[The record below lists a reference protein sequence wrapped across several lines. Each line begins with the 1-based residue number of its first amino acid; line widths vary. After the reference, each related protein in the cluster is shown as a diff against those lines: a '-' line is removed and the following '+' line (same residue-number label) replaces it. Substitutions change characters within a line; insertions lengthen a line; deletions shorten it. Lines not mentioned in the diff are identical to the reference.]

1 MDFSKIDRITEEYIA
16 EKAFPSAVVSIFDR
30 EKTLYRAAYGSNL
43 LPDGTLQ
50 KVNTDT
56 AYDMASCSKIATA
69 TQILDLIDEGKL
81 RLETRIPEI
90 LTEIK
95 SRPNLYARLRSVTIY
110 QLLTHTSGVLDWYPF
125 YTQCGRDYFDVFE
138 SFIGDTKIVDGME
151 YSDMNFML
159 LGMVVSRVRG
169 KSLEDCVKD
178 LRDKLGA
185 KRMQY
190 KLEEEA
196 DEALSGN
203 IAPSCWGNDIEEE
216 MVRERNL
223 FFDGWRS
230 QDAPVIGCNDGN
242 AHYFLKDVAGHAG
255 ITADADAYERLCR
268 YYLNTDSALLQRAMT
283 EQEDGRG
290 LGFQIDAGLY
300 PGGCG
305 HTGFTG
311 TSIYICREKGI
322 GCVLLTNRLAF
333 DHYHGIQTQPYR
345 RAIAAAVNEIL

>member
-1 MDFSKIDRITEEYIA
+1 MDFSKIDRITEEFIK
-16 EKAFPSAVVSIFDR
+16 ERAFPSAVVSVFDR

-56 AYDMASCSKIATA
+56 AYDMASCTKIATA
-69 TQILDLIDEGKL
+69 TQIMDLMDAGEL
-81 RLETRIPEI
+81 RLETRIPEV

-95 SRPNLYARLRSVTIY
+95 SRPRLYERLRSVTLY
-110 QLLTHTSGVLDWYPF
+110 QLLTHTSGILDWYPF
-125 YTQCGRDYFDVFE
+125 YVQCGKDYFDVFE

-159 LGMVVSRVRG
+159 LGMVISRVKG
-169 KSLEDCVKD
+169 KALEDCV
-178 LRDKLGA
+178 LEFRDKLGA
-185 KRMQY
+185 ERMQY
-190 KLEEEA
+190 KAEA
-196 DEALSGN
+196 DPSFGGN

-216 MVRERNL
+216 MVAERGL
-223 FFDGWRS
+223 TFDGWRS
-230 QDAPVIGCNDGN
+230 QDKPVIGCNDGN

-255 ITADADAYERLCR
+255 ITANADAYERLCR
-268 YYLNTDSALLQRAMT
+268 YYMTTDSALLKRAMT
-283 EQEDGRG
+283 EQESGRG
-290 LGFQIDAGLY
+290 LGFQIDEGLY

-311 TSIYICREKGI
+311 TSIYINDAKGI

-333 DHYHGIQTQPYR
+333 DHYHGVQTQPYR
-345 RAIAAAVNEIL
+345 RQIAAVVNEIL

>member
-16 EKAFPSAVVSIFDR
+16 ERAFPSAVVSIFDR

-81 RLETRIPEI
+81 RLETRIPEV

-95 SRPNLYARLRSVTIY
+95 SRPNLYARLRSVTTY

-159 LGMVVSRVRG
+159 LGMALSRVKG

-190 KLEEEA
+190 KLEEEP
-196 DEALSGN
+196 DETLSGN

-283 EQEDGRG
+283 EQEEGRG
-290 LGFQIDAGLY
+290 LGFQIDEGLY

-311 TSIYICREKGI
+311 TSIYICRKKGI

-333 DHYHGIQTQPYR
+333 DHYHGVQTQPYR